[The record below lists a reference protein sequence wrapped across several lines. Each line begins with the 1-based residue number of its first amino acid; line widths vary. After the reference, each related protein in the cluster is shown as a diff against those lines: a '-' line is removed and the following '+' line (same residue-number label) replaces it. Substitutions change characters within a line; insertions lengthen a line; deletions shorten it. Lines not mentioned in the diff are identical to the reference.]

1 MKKWISA
8 WKYNCP
14 RCRKSPL
21 FTQPFDIGKPLEMP
35 YACGTCG
42 QRYEPEPGYY
52 FGAMFISYLISCALL
67 LPIALLMNLYTSL
80 SVNGI
85 MATIILIGAILFIRI
100 LRLSRSV
107 WIHIMIGYDPRAES
121 RYRAKKQQSAR

>member
-1 MKKWISA
+1 MGKWINA

-14 RCRKSPL
+14 RCRKSAL
-21 FTQPFDIGKPLEMP
+21 FTEPFDISKPLEMP

-52 FGAMFISYLISCALL
+52 FGAMFISYGISCLLL
-67 LPIALLMNLYTSL
+67 LPIALLLNIYTSL
-80 SVNGI
+80 TVNGI
-85 MATIILIGAILFIRI
+85 MAAVIVLGAVLFIRI

-107 WIHIMIGYDPRAES
+107 WIHIMIAYDPRAEQ
-121 RYRAKKQQSAR
+121 RYQTKRKLQAK